1 MYNRVVINE
10 IGGGGMG
17 KRFLFFLLT
26 NILVMTTIIIVWSL
40 ITSFTDIGTTFDT
53 GGAGLGID
61 LQALAV
67 FSLLVGFAGSFISL
81 AMSRFVAKKM
91 MNVKVLDPNGPLSAN
106 ERTVVEKVHRLS
118 RAAGLTHM
126 PEVGIYQSP
135 EVNAFATGPTKKRS
149 LVAVSSGLLNTMDDD
164 AVEGVIAHEVAHVS
178 NGDMVTMTLLQGVV
192 NTFVVFFSRIAAI
205 LASRMV
211 KPEMQGIVRFAA
223 IIIFQIL
230 FSILGSIVVMA
241 FSRYRE
247 FHADRGGADLA
258 GRDKMAHALRS
269 LKGYVDRANVENQRT
284 DDSAIQT
291 MKINGK
297 GGMAKLFSSHPDLD
311 ERIARL
317 EQR

>member
-1 MYNRVVINE
+1 
-10 IGGGGMG
+10 MG
-17 KRFLFFLLT
+17 KRLLFLLVT
-26 NILVMTTIIIVWSL
+26 NILVMTTIFIVWSV
-40 ITSFTDIGTTFDT
+40 ITHFTDISWSFDT

-61 LQALAV
+61 YVSLGV

-91 MNVKVLDPNGPLSAN
+91 MKVKVLDPDGPLSSH

-118 RAAGLTHM
+118 RAAGLMHM

-135 EVNAFATGPTKKRS
+135 EVNAFATGPSKKRS
-149 LVAVSSGLLNTMDDD
+149 LVAVSSGLLQTMDDD
-164 AVEGVIAHEVAHVS
+164 AVEGVIAHEIAHVA
-178 NGDMVTMTLLQGVV
+178 NGDMVTMTLLQGVI

-205 LASRMV
+205 LVSRLV
-211 KPEMQGIVRFAA
+211 RAEMQGIVRFMA

-230 FSILGSIVVMA
+230 FSILGSLVVMA

-269 LKGYVDRANVENQRT
+269 LKNYVDRANVNDRT
-284 DDSAIQT
+284 DDSAVQT

-297 GGMAKLFSSHPDLD
+297 GGVAKLFSSHPDLD

-317 EQR
+317 EER